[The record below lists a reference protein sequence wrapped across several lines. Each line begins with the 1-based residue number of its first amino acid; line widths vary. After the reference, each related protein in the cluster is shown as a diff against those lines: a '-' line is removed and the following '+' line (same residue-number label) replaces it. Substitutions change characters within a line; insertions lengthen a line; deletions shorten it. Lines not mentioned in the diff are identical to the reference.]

1 MEVPTV
7 MELVKQIVRRNVV
20 DWSNMRLSL
29 EESLAMFLFICGQ
42 SSCTRNAGDRFQ
54 HSNETIH
61 RHFVLMM
68 QALGNLAP
76 FDCVG
81 AIDDTHIVVVAPE
94 GDQMPYRGRKVN
106 ITQNVMAA
114 CSFDMKFTFVYT
126 GWESSA
132 HDSRIFVEALT
143 TNTADFPHPPPNKYY
158 LVDAGYTHKPE
169 YVAPY
174 RGQKYHLQEFNRR
187 HHYHG
192 PKELFNHRHSSLR
205 NVIERT
211 FGVLKQRF
219 PLLKHMPR
227 YDMVWQGPIVMACCV
242 LHNWIR
248 TVQEQDE
255 FFDAEESSDEDEDED
270 EDEGEGGGEGASE
283 VQGEVGVQ
291 NVHKNEDG
299 NLAMQQ
305 HNYVNMSRE
314 QLLQMGQWR
323 DEVAASMWE
332 AYNNR
337 YITTR

>member
-1 MEVPTV
+1 

-42 SSCTRNAGDRFQ
+42 SLGTKNTEDRFQ

-68 QALGNLAP
+68 RALGNLAP
-76 FDCVG
+76 FVTQPPNMAITHPKIQNDRRYWPWFKDCVR
-81 AIDDTHIVVVAPE
+81 AIDGTHIVVVTPK

-106 ITQNVMAA
+106 TTQNVMAA

-126 GWESSA
+126 GWEGSV
-132 HDSRIFVEALT
+132 HDSRIFVKALT
-143 TNTADFPHPPPNKYY
+143 TNTVDFPHLPPNKYY
-158 LVDAGYTHKPE
+158 LVDAGYTHMP
-169 YVAPY
+169 
-174 RGQKYHLQEFNRR
+174 G
-187 HHYHG
+187 
-192 PKELFNHRHSSLR
+192 

-227 YDMVWQGPIVMACCV
+227 YDMVRQGPIVMACCV

-248 TVQEQDE
+248 MVQEQDE
-255 FFDAEESSDEDEDED
+255 FFDAEESSDEDEDDDED
-270 EDEGEGGGEGASE
+270 EDEDEDEGEGEGGGEGASE

-291 NVHKNEDG
+291 NVHGNEDG
-299 NLAMQQ
+299 NPAMQQ
-305 HNYVNMSRE
+305 HNHVNMSRE

-323 DEVAASMWE
+323 DEVATSMWE